1 MHEQIK
7 GDAKA
12 MLRKRLQKTTS
23 GGPVQEKGKGQG
35 RKGGAGKGAP
45 AASLH
50 DSLKNVRAT
59 ADLCYSHLRRLVQML
74 SVQVLVRRS

>member
-35 RKGGAGKGAP
+35 RKGRAGKGAP

-50 DSLKNVRAT
+50 DSLKNVRLQTSPA
-59 ADLCYSHLRRLVQML
+59 HV
-74 SVQVLVRRS
+74 